1 MDRGIITISE
11 TGKVFM
17 PAVPVWMTLIEIAD
31 LFGVFFSDV
40 RRAVR
45 SIYKNRES
53 VEQDTMRYIKNDDR
67 TSMDAYSLEVVIGV
81 AFKLRSREILFF
93 RRYLISSL
101 CLGGK
106 EPGCLLFYIHGNRE
120 RNGIFGNL
128 C

>member
-1 MDRGIITISE
+1 
-11 TGKVFM
+11 M

-40 RRAVR
+40 RRAVH
-45 SIYKNRES
+45 STYKNRES

-67 TSMDAYSLEVVIGV
+67 TSMDVYFLEVVIGV

-93 RRYLISSL
+93 RRHLISSL
-101 CLGGK
+101 CSGGK
-106 EPGCLLFYIHGNRE
+106 EPGCLLSYIRGNRE